1 MLEVIP
7 VTQVRKNF
15 LPLIKKVGTKLFK
28 FIIAK
33 QGKPIAVVLSYEE
46 YNGMVETLRM
56 MGQGTAAKDIE
67 NGLAELRHG
76 EAFLVKDV
84 LGDE

>member
-7 VTQVRKNF
+7 ATQVRKNF
-15 LPLIKKVGTKLFK
+15 LPLIKKVGTELFK

-46 YNGMVETLRM
+46 YNGMVETLRII
-56 MGQGTAAKDIE
+56 GQGTAAKDIE
-67 NGLAELRHG
+67 SGLAELRRG
-76 EAFLVKDV
+76 ETFRGKDM